1 VRVCLQAPHRAYCS
15 GVAAG
20 RSGGSVDELTDGTV
34 GSIDVAMAAGV
45 GSIEIPAETFYERGA
60 HHASPH
66 DIVLHLG
73 R

>member
-1 VRVCLQAPHRAYCS
+1 M
-15 GVAAG
+15 
-20 RSGGSVDELTDGTV
+20 DELTDGTV